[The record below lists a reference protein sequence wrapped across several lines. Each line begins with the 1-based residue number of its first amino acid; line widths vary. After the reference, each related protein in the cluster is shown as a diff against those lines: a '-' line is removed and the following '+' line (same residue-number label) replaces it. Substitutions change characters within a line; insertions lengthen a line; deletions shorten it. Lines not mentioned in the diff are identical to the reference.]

1 MPGTTLKRKP
11 CADSACVLKEPSRG
25 AKVASAYLIG
35 VLRGEGIGPEVVGC
49 ALEVLAAISDRFGCQ
64 FEVES
69 GGEIGIDAVR
79 RHGAALS
86 QEVIAFCGS
95 VFDRGGAI
103 LAGPGGGRFVY
114 EMRAEFDLF
123 CKLSPLVPSPELA
136 KSRPLKPVLADNAD
150 IIVVRDNAAG
160 IYQGS
165 GRRFTS
171 DTQGQIAEH
180 TFSYSEGV
188 VRRIVQVACRIAQ
201 LRGRE
206 VAVVTKESG
215 VPEVSSLWREVA
227 RSVARELGVGAH
239 ILEIDYAAYKII
251 RHARRWM

>member
-1 MPGTTLKRKP
+1 MY
-11 CADSACVLKEPSRG
+11 SEVRG
-25 AKVASAYLIG
+25 
-35 VLRGEGIGPEVVGC
+35 
-49 ALEVLAAISDRFGCQ
+49 SDRRSSGWRSKCWRRLAIALA
-64 FEVES
+64 VS
-69 GGEIGIDAVR
+69 SRWNLGGEIGIDAVR

-188 VRRIVQVACRIAQ
+188 VRRIVQVACRIAEP
-201 LRGRE
+201 RGRE

-215 VPEVSSLWREVA
+215 VPEVSSLWREVVQAWLESWASA
-227 RSVARELGVGAH
+227 RTFSKSTTPRTRSSGMARDGCDRDAQPV
-239 ILEIDYAAYKII
+239 
-251 RHARRWM
+251 R